1 MGGLRNPGPVA
12 ERPIGAWRLRLRT
25 EKRRAVVVAGLLVAA
40 AALASS
46 CRLYRLEQRLAPPY
60 DEFLSRVRYIIT
72 GKERKIFLELPD
84 SEKDAFIEEFWKRR
98 DPDPETEE
106 NEFKMEYFDRMESA
120 ERLFPG
126 EGKPGWLTDRGR
138 IYILFGP
145 PLDRIT
151 DALGDA
157 YGRCSE
163 VWYYGNFPVVFRD
176 PQCSG
181 QYELVT
187 YDLTPLRDINLMYM
201 HELSLAQA
209 QAQKTF
215 KQEKEFFDFR
225 WRVRRG
231 ASEPGVIRGK
241 IEIDIPY
248 AGIWFAEEG
257 GLLRTEIEA
266 RFELRDADG
275 GLCWELS
282 DRFEIALSESELK
295 GKSGKSFRREI
306 PFVLEKDLE
315 RLRRGKNQLHGKLTN
330 LTGGDSLKKVLEVV
344 F

>member
-1 MGGLRNPGPVA
+1 MTVLFDFRSEIECLSGGFGELLR
-12 ERPIGAWRLRLRT
+12 EK
-25 EKRRAVVVAGLLVAA
+25 KRRALVVSGILLV
-40 AALASS
+40 SSIFGVS
-46 CRLYRLEQRLAPPY
+46 CRLYRLEQRLSPPY
-60 DEFLSRVRYIIT
+60 EDFMSKVRYIMT
-72 GKERKIFLELPD
+72 KQERKIFLELPD

-98 DPDPETEE
+98 DPDPDTEE
-106 NEFKMEYFDRMESA
+106 NEFKMEYFDRMENA
-120 ERLFPG
+120 ERLFSG

-151 DALGDA
+151 DSIGNAS
-157 YGRCSE
+157 GRCSE

-176 PQCSG
+176 QNCSG

-187 YDLTPLRDINLMYM
+187 YDLSALREINLMYM
-201 HELSLAQA
+201 HELNIAQA

-231 ASEPGVIRGK
+231 EDEPAGIRGK
-241 IEIDIPY
+241 IELEIPY
-248 AGIWFAEEG
+248 AGIWFREEG
-257 GLLRTEIEA
+257 GLLRTEMEA
-266 RFELRDADG
+266 HFELRHADG
-275 GLCWELS
+275 GLFWEFR
-282 DRFEIALSESELK
+282 DRFEVAVPEEELK

-306 PFVLEKDLE
+306 PFFLEGDLE
-315 RLRRGKNQLHGKLTN
+315 RLRQGKNRLYCNLTN
-330 LTGGDSLKKVLEVV
+330 FTGNDSLKKVLEVI